1 MAAPRVHASPG
12 PRAYCTGSLFQG
24 AGGIQ
29 KPGRLLNTHMACQ
42 LNAS

>member
-1 MAAPRVHASPG
+1 MAAPVFMRRLV

-42 LNAS
+42 LNTS